1 MGVISE
7 VTMGIHVM
15 VETFFQSN
23 QSRPMQS
30 HYVFLYRIKI
40 VNSGS
45 YTVQLKRRHWQ
56 ITDSN
61 GIKTELEG
69 AGVVGEQ
76 PILKPGQSYQYVSGS
91 NLQTEMGIMQGK
103 YIFERE
109 VDGEHFDVKIP
120 KFTLLVPYKNN

>member
-45 YTVQLKRRHWQ
+45 YTVQLKRRHWH

-61 GIKTELEG
+61 GIKTEVEG

-109 VDGEHFDVKIP
+109 VDGEHFDDKIP

>member
-61 GIKTELEG
+61 GIKTEVEG